1 MRLTRARSFLATG
14 LVVLAGTATAAVLVA
29 GPASAK
35 PAAPASSHQV
45 VLVNC
50 GTGQV
55 KPAIIEPGC
64 MASQQFFSGL
74 SWSIWKSTAYGSGTF
89 KVNNCNPSCAGGKFV
104 KFPVLVVL
112 WRPQARP
119 RHAGQQYFS
128 RLTMIFTGKRPASV
142 HTPSTTLNLS
152 ATGS

>member
-35 PAAPASSHQV
+35 PAASASSHQV

-50 GTGQV
+50 GTGEV

-64 MASQQFFSGL
+64 MASQEFFAGL
-74 SWSIWKSTAYGSGTF
+74 HWSVWTSTAYGSGSL
-89 KVNNCNPSCAGGKFV
+89 KVNNCQPSCAQGKFV

-112 WRPQARP
+112 WRAQARP
-119 RHAGQQYFS
+119 GHAGQRYFS
-128 RLTMIFTGKRPASV
+128 RLTMIFTGKRPAGAHSSS
-142 HTPSTTLNLS
+142 STLSLS